1 MGMTSEQEPL
11 NNEQLTKMMADIL
24 KRLIVL
30 EERVALLEKSRK
42 SKQ

>member
-1 MGMTSEQEPL
+1 MTSEQEPL

>member
-1 MGMTSEQEPL
+1 MTSEQEPL

-30 EERVALLEKSRK
+30 EERIAQLEKSRK